1 MERKTKYLLIGVL
14 VLGLLTVLYL
24 IIGLALPPVFKV
36 LAGGMLN
43 DIGNLGQQ
51 GAITTL
57 VNAITIAVVAC
68 MAWAM
73 YFLPALL
80 AFQSRHTKDNA
91 IFWID
96 LLLGW
101 TLFGWFVAFFWVM
114 RGNDTASDGDEE
126 AQAGNVALARPA
138 RTESDDA

>member
-14 VLGLLTVLYL
+14 ALGLMTVLYL
-24 IIGLALPPVFKV
+24 IIGLALPSVFKV

-43 DIGNLGQQ
+43 DIGNLSGPNAI
-51 GAITTL
+51 GAL
-57 VNAITIAVVAC
+57 VNAITVAVVAC
-68 MAWAM
+68 MAWTM

-80 AFQSRHTKDNA
+80 AFQSRHPKDNV

-101 TLFGWFVAFFWVM
+101 TLFGWFAAFFWVM
-114 RGNDTASDGDEE
+114 RGNDATSDGSED
-126 AQAGNVALARPA
+126 AQANVITLAPKNTSA
-138 RTESDDA
+138 DDA